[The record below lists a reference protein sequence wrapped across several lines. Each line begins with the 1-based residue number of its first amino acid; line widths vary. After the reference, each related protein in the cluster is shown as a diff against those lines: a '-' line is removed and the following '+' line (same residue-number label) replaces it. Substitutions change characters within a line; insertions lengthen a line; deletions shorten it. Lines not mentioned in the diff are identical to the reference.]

1 MDMKEDEKRILK
13 VVGKR
18 KLSSSELETI
28 LKGTEQAAPQQKVTW
43 EDYFGTRAL
52 FGVISDSHIGSN
64 MFDYNFA
71 EHVAKEFKK
80 RKIKVV
86 YHAGDILEG
95 MSGRDGQVYE
105 LSEIGF
111 ENQMDKAVQV
121 IGGLFGGMKVRGI
134 NGNHDLWYMKKNNGG
149 VNVGRN
155 LAERCKNFAYLGDM
169 EANIKLHP
177 KVSMKLFHANDGTA
191 YATSYK
197 LQKLIES
204 FTGGEKPEVVFSGH
218 YHKAMYMFCRNV
230 HGFESGTLCGQT
242 EWMRGKK
249 IPAHKGA
256 WIIDVEMGK
265 GGIGRFGCEFIP
277 GYK

>member
-1 MDMKEDEKRILK
+1 MKEEEKSILK

-18 KLSSSELETI
+18 KLSASELETI
-28 LKGTEQAAPQQKVTW
+28 LKGIEQSAPQQRVTW
-43 EDYFGTRAL
+43 EDYFGRRAL
-52 FGVISDSHIGSN
+52 FGVISDTHIGSK

-71 EHVAKEFKK
+71 EHVAKMFKK
-80 RKIKVV
+80 KGVEVV

-95 MSGRDGQVYE
+95 MSGREGQVYE

-111 ENQMDKAVQV
+111 ESQMELAKKV
-121 IGGLFGGMKVRGI
+121 IGGLFGSMDVRGI
-134 NGNHDLWYMKKNNGG
+134 NGNHDLWYMKKNDGG
-149 VNVGRN
+149 VNVGVN
-155 LAERCKNFAYLGDM
+155 LMERCKNYTHIGDM

-177 KVSMKLFHANDGTA
+177 RVTLKLFHANDGTA

-197 LQKLIES
+197 LQKLVES

-218 YHKAMYMFCRNV
+218 YHKAMYMFLRNV
-230 HGFESGTLCGQT
+230 HAFESGTLCGQT
-242 EWMRGKK
+242 DWMRGKK

-256 WIIDVEMGK
+256 WIVDMELGK
-265 GGIGRFGCEFIP
+265 GGIGRVGCEFIP